1 MTIEQA
7 NYEARQARNN
17 ETAEQLLGLYF
28 PVLDHGFVS
37 LVDFMGSDAAV
48 AQAARCSYGAGTRA
62 VNDDRAL
69 IRYLVRH
76 KHTSPLEQVELK
88 FHCKMPIFVARQ
100 WVRHRTASLNEM
112 SGRYSIMPLQFYTPN
127 LEHFATQSKNN
138 KQGRSNEEVSS
149 NNYNLALTKINGVRG
164 YVKDN
169 YEWLLSE
176 DVARELARIDLPL
189 STYTE
194 WYWKINLH
202 NLMHFLRLRCDSHAQ
217 YEIRVF
223 ADVMAGMAK
232 MVAPAAYEAW
242 LDYSLGSENFS
253 FQEMQ
258 ALFDLM
264 SEMAYDGRVSY
275 IEEYLMFSSDEK
287 RKEWGQ
293 KFGLTLRE
301 TNEFI
306 GKISQKKVL
315 PDFTLDLSLAKTPE
329 HFRAQAEKY
338 VPAV

>member
-1 MTIEQA
+1 M
-7 NYEARQARNN
+7 
-17 ETAEQLLGLYF
+17 
-28 PVLDHGFVS
+28 
-37 LVDFMGSDAAV
+37 
-48 AQAARCSYGAGTRA
+48 
-62 VNDDRAL
+62 
-69 IRYLVRH
+69 
-76 KHTSPLEQVELK
+76 
-88 FHCKMPIFVARQ
+88 
-100 WVRHRTASLNEM
+100 HRTANVNEM

-164 YVKDN
+164 YIKDN

-223 ADVMAGMAK
+223 ADIMAGMVK

-242 LDYSLGSENFS
+242 LDYSIGSENFS

-264 SEMAYDGRVSY
+264 SKMANDGRDSC
-275 IEEYLMFSSDEK
+275 IEEYLMFPSDEK

-306 GKISQKKVL
+306 GKVSQKKVL

-329 HFRAQAEKY
+329 YFRAQAEKY